1 MMKPDLSIEMC
12 GKRFKNP
19 LVVASATPTKNADYI
34 RRCVEA
40 GAGGVVTKTISPE
53 PLLKKYVSPRFTI
66 LHKKGWP
73 SIYSNYSCEFLATYE
88 NREWLE
94 ELKKA
99 RSYCEEGNVVYIV
112 SISGESMENWAEMAK
127 EMEDVGADML
137 ELNFGCPHPRDLG
150 YKSGQELGSDPEGA
164 AAVMEAVTSAVNIP
178 VLGKLTA
185 EAVSP
190 VEVARKVKEAGAAG
204 VTAIN
209 RFPALDL
216 DLETGRPLLHGTFAG
231 VGGPWMRPIT
241 LKWIVKIAREVGIP
255 ISATNGINTWEDAV
269 KTIMAGSSTVQL
281 CTALMYGRKQLGHI
295 EDFLKGIEGYLAGKG
310 YSSVEDIKGITLP
323 QVSTWDVVDRDTRA
337 LSRVDE
343 AKCTGCKLCD
353 KWCFYDA
360 VSYVKNDAG
369 KNRAVID
376 PEKCDGCGLCVALC
390 SEEAILMEGPVP
402 VYMGNYR

>member
-1 MMKPDLSIEMC
+1 MKTDLSIEMC
-12 GKRFKNP
+12 GHKFKNP
-19 LVVASATPTKNADYI
+19 MVVASATPTKNADYI

-40 GAGGVVTKTISPE
+40 GAGGIVTKTISPE

-73 SIYSNYSCEFLATYE
+73 QVYSNYSCEFLATYDHDQWMDE
-88 NREWLE
+88 M
-94 ELKKA
+94 KA
-99 RSYCEEGNVVYIV
+99 AKRYCEEGKVVFIV
-112 SISGESMENWAEMAK
+112 SISGESMDNWAEMAK
-127 EMEDVGADML
+127 EMEDLGADML

-150 YKSGQELGSDPEGA
+150 YKSGQELGSDPNGA
-164 AAVMEAVTSAVNIP
+164 AAVMEAVTSSVKVP
-178 VLGKLTA
+178 VLGKLTP

-190 VEVARKVKEAGAAG
+190 VEVAQKVKEAGAAG

-216 DLETGRPLLHGTFAG
+216 DLDTGRPLLHGTFAG

-255 ISATNGINTWEDAV
+255 ISATNGINTWQDAI
-269 KTIMAGSSTVQL
+269 KMIMAGSSTVQL

-295 EDFLKGIEGYLAGKG
+295 QDFLKGIEGYMEEKG
-310 YSSVEDIKGITLP
+310 YSSVEEIKGITLP

-337 LSRVDE
+337 IAHVDE
-343 AKCTGCKLCD
+343 EKCIGCKLCD

-360 VSYVKNDAG
+360 VTYVEKNG
-369 KNRAVID
+369 KKKGYID

-390 SEEAILMEGPVP
+390 SEEAIYMKGPKP
-402 VYMGNYR
+402 VYLGDFN